1 MRRKRSRCRP
11 SWVLEDPFYR
21 VSCML
26 YVHVAHRML
35 CTGWW
40 RASRGRC
47 VVCKGASAARARD
60 RRGGGGRS
68 RHDALTAG
76 PSEQPTDARQALEQ
90 PTQCVALR
98 CVCRPDRSPPVCP
111 PGSALDCARRPVAA
125 QLWLLDHARGAVAQS
140 AVARA
145 EWLHCTA
152 LHCTAL
158 QRGERTELGSVGL
171 FADGAAVKFVGR
183 ETFRVCHELVDEMIT
198 ERGRP
203 RVPRV
208 PQVLRGRDSQSSASM
223 VCAVLRH
230 TGV

>member
-1 MRRKRSRCRP
+1 M
-11 SWVLEDPFYR
+11 
-21 VSCML
+21 
-26 YVHVAHRML
+26 
-35 CTGWW
+35 CTLHI
-40 RASRGRC
+40 
-47 VVCKGASAARARD
+47 VCCAQ
-60 RRGGGGRS
+60 GGGGLLAGVASYVKALRPHVRVIGVEAEDAAGMTLSLQVRPNSLPTLDRLSNSPRS
-68 RHDALTAG
+68 
-76 PSEQPTDARQALEQ
+76 
-90 PTQCVALR
+90 ALR
-98 CVCRPDRSPPVCP
+98 CVAFADRTDHHLSVHLAVRLIAPA
-111 PGSALDCARRPVAA
+111 G
-125 QLWLLDHARGAVAQS
+125 LWRHSYGYSTMRAVQWRSLPLHERNGCTA
-140 AVARA
+140 
-145 EWLHCTA
+145 LHCTA